1 VVAQKDHG
9 NSENFIK
16 IYANNDQRM
25 KELGQILKT
34 PKSLKIW
41 QILQEKELHTKEIG
55 MILENEPNPRLPNL
69 THHLKKMI
77 NVELLTSTKKMKN
90 GHALTYY
97 KAIKYVM
104 IVPGEKA
111 EIANKSKT
119 LKSTLRKVFKI
130 SAIMTPSVASYF
142 LIKFLENMPIEK
154 TTHVSSE
161 STYLEFLVPMGILA
175 ASIGI
180 ERMLNF
186 FNKRGSINIERS
198 LNN

>member
-1 VVAQKDHG
+1 MVAQKDHG
-9 NSENFIK
+9 NNENFIK
-16 IYANNDQRM
+16 IYANNDHRM

-77 NVELLTSTKKMKN
+77 KIGLLTSTLKMKN

-104 IVPGEKA
+104 IVPSDKA

-130 SAIMTPSVASYF
+130 SAITIPAISSYF
-142 LIKFLENMPIEK
+142 LIKFLENMPLEG
-154 TTHVSSE
+154 TTHVSSQV
-161 STYLEFLVPMGILA
+161 THLEFIIPMVILGSA
-175 ASIGI
+175 IGI
-180 ERMLNF
+180 ERIANF
-186 FNKRGSINIERS
+186 FNRGHSILIE
-198 LNN
+198 

>member
-1 VVAQKDHG
+1 MVAQKDHG
-9 NSENFIK
+9 NNENFIK

-41 QILQEKELHTKEIG
+41 QILQENELHTKEIG

-77 NVELLTSTKKMKN
+77 KVQLLTSTQKMKN

-104 IVPGEKA
+104 IVPSDKA

-130 SAIMTPSVASYF
+130 TAIVTPSVASYF
-142 LIKFLENMPIEK
+142 LIKFLENMPLQG
-154 TTHVSSE
+154 TSHVSSQ
-161 STYLEFLVPMGILA
+161 STYLEFLVPLVLLGA
-175 ASIGI
+175 AIGI
-180 ERMLNF
+180 ERISNF
-186 FNKRGSINIERS
+186 FNRRRSMFIE
-198 LNN
+198 

>member
-9 NSENFIK
+9 NNDNFIK

-104 IVPGEKA
+104 IVPSDKA

-142 LIKFLENMPIEK
+142 LIKFLENMPIEGTK
-154 TTHVSSE
+154 HVSSQF
-161 STYLEFLVPMGILA
+161 TYFEFLVPIGILGG
-175 ASIGI
+175 SIGI

-186 FNKRGSINIERS
+186 FNKRHSMNIERS

>member
-1 VVAQKDHG
+1 MVAQKDHG
-9 NSENFIK
+9 NNDNFIK

-104 IVPGEKA
+104 IVPSDKA

-142 LIKFLENMPIEK
+142 LIKFLENMP
-154 TTHVSSE
+154 SS
-161 STYLEFLVPMGILA
+161 V
-175 ASIGI
+175 
-180 ERMLNF
+180 
-186 FNKRGSINIERS
+186 
-198 LNN
+198 